1 MIKDNRIAIEY
12 CGREYRVQ
20 VYPSTYGDGDDSL
33 WDAIASF
40 PKGDA
45 PDPEEYEA
53 FEKYLEDEG
62 FIEQLMKYWNK

>member
-1 MIKDNRIAIEY
+1 MIKDNRIAIKY
-12 CGREYRVQ
+12 NGREYRIEI
-20 VYPSTYGDGDDSL
+20 YPSLYGDGEQDS
-33 WDAIASF
+33 WDATASF

-45 PDPEEYEA
+45 PDPDEYEA